1 MGEAVRN
8 LLLKKDEIK
17 KLMKSKEE
25 GGPGFTLNQIK
36 IKLFGVKSSFDLD
49 SAEIEEF
56 ESAELLHQ
64 QPERIIE
71 LGRRGRDSESSLVQ
85 VQASR
90 RPRLQI

>member
-1 MGEAVRN
+1 
-8 LLLKKDEIK
+8 
-17 KLMKSKEE
+17 MKPISE
-25 GGPGFTLNQIK
+25 GGLGFTLNQIK
-36 IKLFGVKSSFDLD
+36 IKLFGLKSSFDLD

-71 LGRRGRDSESSLVQ
+71 LGRRVRDPINSPVQ